1 MPSTMN
7 QRAEI
12 LAGAVTRLQ
21 GGPTAEAARQS
32 MNRLHRSQYDVLNAA
47 FPTSRPS
54 NPTEAAIQLGEQRVL
69 AALLANFVQ

>member
-12 LAGAVTRLQ
+12 LAASRVTQ
-21 GGPTAEAARQS
+21 QSGPVAEAARQS
-32 MNRLHRSQYDVLNAA
+32 MNRLHRSQYEVLLAA

>member
-1 MPSTMN
+1 MPTTMN
-7 QRAEI
+7 QRKEI
-12 LAGAVTRLQ
+12 LDASRVAASS
-21 GGPTAEAARQS
+21 GPAAEAARQS
-32 MNRLHRSQYDVLNAA
+32 MNRLHRSQYDMLNAA